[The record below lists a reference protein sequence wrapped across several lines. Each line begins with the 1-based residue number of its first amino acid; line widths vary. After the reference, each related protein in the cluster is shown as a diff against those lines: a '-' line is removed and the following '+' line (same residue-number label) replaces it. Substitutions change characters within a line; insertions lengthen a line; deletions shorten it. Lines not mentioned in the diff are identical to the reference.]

1 MNRRKGIILAGGS
14 GTRLNPITGYITK
27 QLLPLYDKPMI
38 FYPLSVLMLSGI
50 KDVLIISAPRDLQS
64 FKNLFS
70 DGSDFGITIEY
81 AIQEKPEGIAQA
93 FLIGKKFIGKSSVT
107 LILGDN
113 IFFGSSFT
121 KKLIDANNKIEGAT
135 LFAYPVKNPSRFGV
149 INFDKKNR
157 PLSIIEKPKFP
168 KSNMAV
174 TGLYFYDNSVVRIA
188 ENLKPSK
195 RGELEITDINK
206 KFIKKK
212 NIKIEILD
220 RGFYWNDA
228 GTFNSLL
235 EISNVVQS
243 FQKKHNSLISLP
255 EEIAFNNKWINKK
268 QLKKNYLKYKNT
280 EIFNYLKKFI

>member
-70 DGSDFGITIEY
+70 DGSDFGIKIEY
-81 AIQEKPEGIAQA
+81 AIQKKPEGIAQA

-280 EIFNYLKKFI
+280 EIFNYLKKFT